1 MDFLKK
7 DFIFK
12 DVNKLKGVGT
22 QLSKY
27 LKNKGIEKIKDII
40 LNLPYSETDRSKL
53 VKLNNLEIDKG
64 EPLKGKLLI
73 QMFEKS
79 SLRTRLSFYL
89 AIKQLG
95 GSTLTLRP
103 DELHLAKGGESIQDT
118 AKILSN
124 FGNAF
129 MLRTD
134 SDKKLEEFEKYLS
147 IPIINGLSPS
157 SHPTQILSDIF
168 TVEEIKNKP
177 ISNLKITWIGDSNN
191 VLNSLIA
198 ASIKF
203 SFKLNIGCP
212 TKYQPSKII
221 MKYIKSN
228 NNKIRI
234 LHDPKKAAKG
244 ADVIFSDK
252 VISMNDKVNKSKKLG
267 QFKKFKINKKLMSL
281 AKKNC
286 IFLHC
291 LPRGKEV
298 EEDVFLSKQS
308 KVWQQAL
315 NRVHVQK
322 SILLYCFGK
331 LR

>member
-1 MDFLKK
+1 MKHFINLKDIPSK
-7 DFIFK
+7 DLRKIIIDAK
-12 DVNKLKGVGT
+12 KR
-22 QLSKY
+22 KY
-27 LKNKGIEKIKDII
+27 LRK
-40 LNLPYSETDRSKL
+40 
-53 VKLNNLEIDKG
+53 KLNNLEIDKDA
-64 EPLKGKLLI
+64 PLKGKLLI

-95 GSTLTLRP
+95 GSALTLRP
-103 DELHLAKGGESIQDT
+103 DELHLSKGGESIEDT

-134 SDKKLEEFEKYLS
+134 NDKKLEEFKKYLS

-168 TVEEIKNKP
+168 TVEEIKKKL
-177 ISNLKITWIGDSNN
+177 ISKLNITWIGDSNN

-198 ASIKF
+198 ASVKF

-212 TKYQPSKII
+212 KKYHPSQKI
-221 MKYIKSN
+221 MNYIK
-228 NNKIRI
+228 NNKNKIFI
-234 LHDPKKAAKG
+234 YNDPKKAVEG

-252 VISMNDKVNKSKKLG
+252 VISLNDKVNKKKKLRD
-267 QFKKFKINKKLMSL
+267 FKNFKISKSLMKLCPK
-281 AKKNC
+281 A

-291 LPRGKEV
+291 LPRGSEV
-298 EEDVFLSKQS
+298 EENVFKSKQS
-308 KVWQQAL
+308 KVWQQAI

>member
-1 MDFLKK
+1 
-7 DFIFK
+7 
-12 DVNKLKGVGT
+12 
-22 QLSKY
+22 
-27 LKNKGIEKIKDII
+27 
-40 LNLPYSETDRSKL
+40 
-53 VKLNNLEIDKG
+53 
-64 EPLKGKLLI
+64 
-73 QMFEKS
+73 MFEKS
-79 SLRTRLSFYL
+79 SIRTRLSFYL

-103 DELHLAKGGESIQDT
+103 DELHLSKGGESIQDT

-134 SDKKLEEFEKYLS
+134 SDKKLEEFKKYLS
-147 IPIINGLSPS
+147 IPLINGLSPN

-168 TVEEIKNKP
+168 TIEEIKKKP
-177 ISNLKITWIGDSNN
+177 VSKLNIAWIGDSNN

-203 SFKLNIGCP
+203 SFKLRIGCP
-212 TKYQPSKII
+212 SKYKPNKKI
-221 MKYIKSN
+221 MEYIK
-228 NNKIRI
+228 NNKNKIFI
-234 LHDPKKAAKG
+234 TNNPKNAVKG

-252 VISMNDKVNKSKKLG
+252 VISMNDNVNKTKKLN
-267 QFKKFKINKKLMSL
+267 QFKKFKINKELMSL

-298 EEDVFLSKQS
+298 DEDVFLSKQS
-308 KVWQQAL
+308 KVWHQAL

>member
-1 MDFLKK
+1 MKHFINLKDIPAKDLKK
-7 DFIFK
+7 
-12 DVNKLKGVGT
+12 
-22 QLSKY
+22 
-27 LKNKGIEKIKDII
+27 II
-40 LNLPYSETDRSKL
+40 IDAKKRKRARK
-53 VKLNNLEIDKG
+53 KLNSLEVDKG
-64 EPLKGKLLI
+64 APLKGQLLI

-95 GSTLTLRP
+95 GSALTLRP
-103 DELHLAKGGESIQDT
+103 DELHLSKGGESIEDT

-134 SDKKLEEFEKYLS
+134 SEKKVDEFRRHLS

-168 TVEEIKNKP
+168 TVEEIKKKS
-177 ISNLKITWIGDSNN
+177 ISKLNITWIGDTNN

-212 TKYQPSKII
+212 KNYQPDQNT
-221 MKYIKSN
+221 MKYIKN
-228 NNKIRI
+228 NRNKIFI
-234 LHDPKKAAKG
+234 YNDPKKAATG

-252 VISMNDKVNKSKKLG
+252 VISLNDNVNKKKKLKD
-267 QFKKFKINKKLMSL
+267 FKKFKINDNLMKSCPK
-281 AKKNC
+281 A

-298 EEDVFLSKQS
+298 DEKVFSSKQS
-308 KVWQQAL
+308 KVWKQAI

>member
-1 MDFLKK
+1 MRNFLNLKDIPSRDLKK
-7 DFIFK
+7 ILADAK
-12 DVNKLKGVGT
+12 KRKKLRK
-22 QLSKY
+22 
-27 LKNKGIEKIKDII
+27 
-40 LNLPYSETDRSKL
+40 KL
-53 VKLNNLEIDKG
+53 DNLEADKG
-64 EPLKGKLLI
+64 APLRGKLLI

-95 GSTLTLRP
+95 GSALTLRP
-103 DELHLAKGGESIQDT
+103 DELHLSKGGESIQDT

-129 MLRTD
+129 MLRTAD
-134 SDKKLEEFEKYLS
+134 DEKLEEFRKYLS

-168 TVEEIKNKP
+168 TVEEIKKKP
-177 ISNLKITWIGDSNN
+177 ISSLNITWIGDSNN
-191 VLNSLIA
+191 VLNSLIV

-212 TKYQPSKII
+212 AKYKPSKKII
-221 MKYIKSN
+221 DYIENSK
-228 NNKIRI
+228 NKILI
-234 LHDPKKAAKG
+234 FDDAKKAAKG

-252 VISMNDKVNKSKKLG
+252 VISMNDKVDKLKKLN
-267 QFKKFKINKKLMSL
+267 QFKEFKINKKLMSF
-281 AKKNC
+281 AKKDC

-298 EEDVFLSKQS
+298 DDNVFLSKQS